1 LPHKETALMEF
12 TAVATG
18 GPPVEQLRQAL
29 NDIFERLRSA
39 GGRAA
44 DFTAMTWSAARP
56 AAFHPSRHEI
66 DLAYREVF
74 GGFRPPIALEPGGR
88 LLTIRAQAVITPRLD
103 RQPLWRQWNF
113 VELERQMSPRSA
125 AVSMREVFAEK
136 RRQGA
141 AFRAAHP
148 DAAYDI
154 AYSAGPNETFD
165 LFYPDQGGGRPLW
178 IFIHGGYWQASD
190 KSDVYVNAT
199 QMLAAGYAVATPNYD
214 LCPPGTLRLVI
225 EQMQRFMTFIHAQAG
240 SLGVDPEQIHIAG
253 TSAGGHL
260 AAWLA
265 CDPQL
270 PFIRS
275 ALAISGLLELEPV
288 ALLPAGRIL
297 GLDIATAREFSPAL
311 RRPNRG
317 VRVGVAVGELE
328 SEEFRRQ
335 SSEMARQWG
344 ASFLEVAGRRHFDVT
359 ADLIGGG
366 PLADL
371 ALRLAQVSV
380 SPPKVTASA

>member
-1 LPHKETALMEF
+1 MEL

-29 NDIFERLRSA
+29 NDIFEQLRSA

-44 DFTAMTWSAARP
+44 DLTAMTWSAARP
-56 AAFHPSRHEI
+56 AAFHPSRREI

-74 GGFRPPIALEPGGR
+74 GGFRPPISLEPGGH
-88 LLTIRAQAVITPRLD
+88 LLTVRAQVVITPRLD
-103 RQPLWRQWNF
+103 RQPLWRQWSF
-113 VELERQMSPRSA
+113 VELERQISPRSA

-154 AYSAGPNETFD
+154 AYGASASETFD
-165 LFYPDQGGGRPLW
+165 LFYPDRAGVRPLW

-190 KSDVYVNAT
+190 KGDVYANAT

-214 LCPPGTLRLVI
+214 LCPPGTLRLVV
-225 EQMQRFMTFIHAQAG
+225 EQMQRFITFIHAQAA
-240 SLGVDPEQIHIAG
+240 SFGVDAEQIHIAG

-265 CDPQL
+265 SDPQL
-270 PFIRS
+270 AFIRS
-275 ALAISGLLELEPV
+275 SLAISGLLELEPV

-297 GLDIATAREFSPAL
+297 GLDRETARELSPAL

-317 VRVGVAVGELE
+317 VKIGIAVGELE

-335 SSEMARQWG
+335 SSELARQWN
-344 ASFLEVAGRRHFDVT
+344 ASFLEVAGRRHFNVT
-359 ADLIGGG
+359 ADLIDGG

-371 ALRLAQVSV
+371 ALRLAQVTALPSKLKASV
-380 SPPKVTASA
+380 

>member
-1 LPHKETALMEF
+1 MEF

-18 GPPVEQLRQAL
+18 GPPVEQLREAL
-29 NDIFERLRSA
+29 NEIFEQLRNA

-44 DFTAMTWSAARP
+44 DLTAMTWSAASP
-56 AAFHPSRHEI
+56 AAFHPNRGEI

-74 GGFRPPIALEPGGR
+74 GGFRPPISLVKGEGR
-88 LLTIRAQAVITPRLD
+88 LTIRAQVVSTPRLD
-103 RQPLWRQWNF
+103 RQPLWRGWNF
-113 VELERQMSPRSA
+113 AELERQMSPRSA
-125 AVSMREVFAEK
+125 AGSMRDVFIEK

-148 DAAYDI
+148 DAAYDL
-154 AYSAGPNETFD
+154 AYGAGPNETFD
-165 LFYPDQGGGRPLW
+165 LFFPEQGGVRPLW
-178 IFIHGGYWQASD
+178 VFIHGGYWQASD
-190 KSDVYVNAT
+190 KSDVYANAT

-225 EQMQRFMTFIHAQAG
+225 EQMQHFMTFIHREAA
-240 SLGVDPEQIHIAG
+240 SLGIDPEQVHIAG

-270 PFIRS
+270 EFIRS
-275 ALAISGLLELEPV
+275 SLAISGLLELEPV

-297 GLDIATAREFSPAL
+297 GLDVATARELSPAL
-311 RRPNRG
+311 RRPNPG
-317 VRVGVAVGELE
+317 VQIGIAVGELE

-335 SSEMARQWG
+335 SSELARQWN

-359 ADLIGGG
+359 TDLIDGG

-371 ALRLAQVSV
+371 ALRLAESAAAQA
-380 SPPKVTASA
+380 KVTASSA